1 LHWASLLVGFIFS
14 LEKRVKNGLS
24 LMFNFAFTSLQ
35 DFLTMNGHGIYV
47 WSVYS
52 ITLVIIAI
60 SFQVTRHKLRVLK
73 KKLQHVAK

>member
-1 LHWASLLVGFIFS
+1 
-14 LEKRVKNGLS
+14 
-24 LMFNFAFTSLQ
+24 MFNFAFTSLQ

-52 ITLVIIAI
+52 ITLVVIAI